1 MKPHSIDLSCSQIH
15 IIDALV
21 DNLVMYLWLMPH
33 IVLKNSSFYQK
44 VLEWNKL
51 DFNVCAYPSYCLFKT
66 RLLGFIRIHRNSIFN
81 FHVIMFKILH

>member
-1 MKPHSIDLSCSQIH
+1 
-15 IIDALV
+15 
-21 DNLVMYLWLMPH
+21 MPH

-51 DFNVCAYPSYCLFKT
+51 DFSVCAYPSYCLFKT

-81 FHVIMFKILH
+81 FHVIMFKILHQVPRKFKPLQQQQVSL